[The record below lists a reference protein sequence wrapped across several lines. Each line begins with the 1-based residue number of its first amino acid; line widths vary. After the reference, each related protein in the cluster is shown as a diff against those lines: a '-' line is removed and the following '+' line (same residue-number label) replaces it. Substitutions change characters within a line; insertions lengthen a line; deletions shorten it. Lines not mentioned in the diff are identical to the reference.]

1 MEFRTLPLF
10 LVVFLVT
17 VAAPLPAAEI
27 ELRAAGQ
34 VQGTVVTLGDVAD
47 VLTADR
53 RQAEALAAVELFP
66 ASAVGRSRILRVQE
80 IQEILAAR
88 QINLGEHRFS
98 GSNQVVVTVA
108 AAAVEPVQR
117 PVSPAAIKQAERLV
131 TDAVVRYLKDH
142 AGADGSWN
150 ATVKVD
156 ERQVRAVLESRK
168 ISVRG
173 GRAPWVGNQ
182 RFELTLDSRNEPATF
197 PVEARIATL
206 PPVVV
211 AVAILPKGAIIRST
225 DVQLVAADANDTA
238 GAALHSI
245 DDVVGKET
253 KRAISPGMPI
263 PGELIRPQ
271 ILVRRGELVR
281 VLVRSAGIRIRAE
294 ALAKEDGG
302 LGDLIALESLPG
314 RKIYAARVS
323 GEQEAEVYARAVK
336 AEAGR

>member
-1 MEFRTLPLF
+1 MGFRDISLL
-10 LVVFLVT
+10 LVVFLLP
-17 VAAPLPAAEI
+17 VAARLPAAEI
-27 ELRAAGQ
+27 QLRAAGQ
-34 VQGTVVTLGDVAD
+34 AQGTVVMLGDVAD

-66 ASAVGRSRILRVQE
+66 ASAVGRSRILRIRE

-88 QINLGEHRFS
+88 QINLGEHQFS

-131 TDAVVRYLKDH
+131 TDAVLRYLKDH
-142 AGADGSWN
+142 AGAGESWN

-173 GRAPWVGNQ
+173 GRAPWTGNQ
-182 RFELTLDSRNEPATF
+182 RFELTLDSRNEPVTF
-197 PVEARIATL
+197 TVEARIATL

-211 AVAILPKGAIIRST
+211 AVAMLPKGAIIRNT
-225 DVQLVAADANDTA
+225 DVQLVAADANDSA

-253 KRAISPGMPI
+253 RRAISPGMPI

-271 ILVRRGELVR
+271 ILVRRGELLR
-281 VLVRSAGIRIRAE
+281 VLVRSAGIRIRTE

-302 LGDLIALESLPG
+302 LGDLITVESIPG
-314 RKIYAARVS
+314 RNIYAARVS